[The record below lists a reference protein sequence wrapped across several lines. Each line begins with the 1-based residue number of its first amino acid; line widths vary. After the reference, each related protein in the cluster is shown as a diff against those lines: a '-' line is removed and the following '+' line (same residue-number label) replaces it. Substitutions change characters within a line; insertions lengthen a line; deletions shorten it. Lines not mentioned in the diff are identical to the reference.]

1 MWFSGINCWPFV
13 SEKDWWTVGGSLPIL
28 DLKLLWRYVGF
39 TFFLVV
45 YFTAFNLKGKAL
57 TLFWCST
64 EGIMLLWNSIKSFIV
79 VIFST
84 CTVIF
89 SHTEGGSSKNWGWCS
104 DHLYFNMKI
113 YLISRINSLF
123 NEKDLIQIL
132 MHGPFYLREKGYYA
146 SFDSSW
152 WEKHSGGCNAVWS
165 QYLNPN
171 QKLLQKKKLLV
182 SSGDLKWPE
191 AHLPEVR
198 PGHCFRLNH
207 QQGPKISC
215 FWTFWVIWMAFRG
228 SWNFSHWLNI
238 MGRSAKWPDLRSPI

>member
-1 MWFSGINCWPFV
+1 MTWPQKGHSSPFHKGRFDAEV
-13 SEKDWWTVGGSLPIL
+13 SEFDVLASNWQGNYGQ
-28 DLKLLWRYVGF
+28 F
-39 TFFLVV
+39 
-45 YFTAFNLKGKAL
+45 GKCQSEYGAA
-57 TLFWCST
+57 
-64 EGIMLLWNSIKSFIV
+64 MR
-79 VIFST
+79 
-84 CTVIF
+84 
-89 SHTEGGSSKNWGWCS
+89 GWCS

>member
-1 MWFSGINCWPFV
+1 MTWPQKGHSSPFHKGRCDAEV
-13 SEKDWWTVGGSLPIL
+13 SEFDVLASNWQGNYGQ
-28 DLKLLWRYVGF
+28 F
-39 TFFLVV
+39 
-45 YFTAFNLKGKAL
+45 GKCQSEYGAA
-57 TLFWCST
+57 
-64 EGIMLLWNSIKSFIV
+64 MR
-79 VIFST
+79 
-84 CTVIF
+84 
-89 SHTEGGSSKNWGWCS
+89 GWCS